1 MGEDKNLEQDLD
13 NGNKKLHISDV
24 INRSS
29 YLDRT
34 WIVNVDGEISS
45 TECDEETIQ
54 LINHNTENWT
64 TIPKDISQK
73 IVDILNGL

>member
-1 MGEDKNLEQDLD
+1 M
-13 NGNKKLHISDV
+13 NKKEQNSNNTQKPKLGISDV

-34 WIVNVDGEISS
+34 WIINENGEISS
-45 TECDEETIQ
+45 TECDEETIH

-64 TIPKDISQK
+64 TLPKDISQK
-73 IVDILNGL
+73 IVDVLNGL

>member
-1 MGEDKNLEQDLD
+1 MEELNKNTELNDTD
-13 NGNKKLHISDV
+13 KKLHISDV

-54 LINHNTENWT
+54 LINHNTENWAT
-64 TIPKDISQK
+64 LPKDISQK
-73 IVDILNGL
+73 IDDILNGL

>member
-1 MGEDKNLEQDLD
+1 MEDVDKNTEID
-13 NGNKKLHISDV
+13 NTDKKLHISGV

-54 LINHNTENWT
+54 LINHNTENWVT
-64 TIPKDISQK
+64 LPKDISQK

>member
-1 MGEDKNLEQDLD
+1 MNKD
-13 NGNKKLHISDV
+13 NKSTEIENTDKKLHISDV

-34 WIVNVDGEISS
+34 WIINADGEISS

-54 LINHNTENWT
+54 LINHNSECWVTLS
-64 TIPKDISQK
+64 KDISQK

>member
-1 MGEDKNLEQDLD
+1 MGEVNNNTELNNTD
-13 NGNKKLHISDV
+13 KKLHISDV

-45 TECDEETIQ
+45 TECDEETIR
-54 LINHNTENWT
+54 LINHNTENWAT
-64 TIPKDISQK
+64 LPKDISQK

>member
-1 MGEDKNLEQDLD
+1 MSTDNKNIEVNNTD
-13 NGNKKLHISDV
+13 KKLYISDV

-34 WIVNVDGEISS
+34 WIINEDGEISS

-54 LINHNTENWT
+54 LINHNSENWT
-64 TIPKDISQK
+64 TLPKDISQK